1 MWFWWFI
8 LICDSLIPI
17 VMIICGR
24 MMWKHCP
31 KKINVVFGYR
41 TRRSMKNIDTW
52 KFAHEHCGK
61 TWWKVGWI
69 ILLSTILIHIPIY
82 NSSENI
88 IGIAS
93 CVLVTVQLI
102 ILIGSVFPTEI
113 ALKNE
118 FKEGIK
124 K

>member
-24 MMWKHCP
+24 MMWKHYP
-31 KKINVVFGYR
+31 KKINVMFGYR
-41 TRRSMKNIDTW
+41 TRRSMKNMDTW
-52 KFAHEHCGK
+52 KFAHEHAGK

-69 ILLSTILIHIPIY
+69 ILFPTILIHIPIY

-102 ILIGSVFPTEI
+102 ILIGSIFPTEI

-118 FKEGIK
+118 FKEDFK